1 MNKTL
6 ITRCLGKLLLLLFL
20 TAGSLIFST
29 IDTDA
34 AADTVAVTLKSAGED
49 GTTYEMKELDS
60 VLKNVPSSAQV
71 VFSIDH
77 PDCIRFSYTH
87 QINEDEERDEEN
99 SNFTLSGSQLKN
111 YSEFT
116 LAALCATP
124 ANTPA
129 CATVK
134 VMNGSVITSQ
144 VTYSV
149 TVTPVTPRFPKKLNR
164 KKIRT
169 YVDELDWD
177 PLEFE
182 NVSAGASISF
192 WASKPLVCRYDSTKY
207 VGKKQKEVK
216 TTKTKAIS
224 TTESAPSSIA
234 NLEPDDVDI
243 ANVRIL
249 SKTSTG
255 KINLY
260 VVIKQDGKEYKK
272 AYSFTATK
280 YVNPFQN
287 FSVKLKNGKQLQ
299 MAKLF
304 NTRSTVSDNPDAGGG
319 ISSSQAKNMQGGRA
333 WKIKMKKG
341 FKITKIRYR
350 KPNEWAGMAKIR
362 KWSESYPTMPREFW
376 EFYVYYKD
384 KSGKMYNNSLFIT
397 GGVFMQ

>member
-71 VFSIDH
+71 VFSIDN

-99 SNFTLSGSQLKN
+99 STFTLSGSQLKN

-129 CATVK
+129 SATVK

-149 TVTPVTPRFPKKLNR
+149 TVTPVAPRFRKNLGH

-169 YVDELDWD
+169 YVDELSFGLD
-177 PLEFE
+177 
-182 NVSAGASISF
+182 NVNSSASISI
-192 WASKPLVCRYDSTKY
+192 WASKPLIYCYDTTKF
-207 VGKKQKEVK
+207 VGKKQKAVT

-224 TTESAPSSIA
+224 TTESAPTIIT

-243 ANVRIL
+243 TNRCII
-249 SKTSTG
+249 SKTSIG

-260 VVIKQDGKEYKK
+260 VVVKQDGKEYKK
-272 AYSFTATK
+272 TYSFTVTR

-287 FSVKLKNGKQLQ
+287 FSVKLKNGKKLQ

-304 NTRSTVSDNPDAGGG
+304 NTRSTVSTNPGGG
-319 ISSSQAKNMQGGRA
+319 ISTSQAKNMQGRP
-333 WKIKMKKG
+333 WNIKMKKG
-341 FKITKIRYR
+341 FKLIKIRYR
-350 KPNEWAGMAKIR
+350 EPDEWVGMS
-362 KWSESYPTMPREFW
+362 KWSKSYPTMPSLFW
-376 EFYVYYKD
+376 ELYIYYKD
-384 KSGKMYNNSLFIT
+384 KSGKMYYNCIFIA
-397 GGVFMQ
+397 GNPFVS